1 MNDRLNDLVNQHYG
15 KSGLMGRILRA
26 LEESG
31 INIQDAVSRDF
42 SPVAEFHIGGRAAT
56 VKLANFAKL
65 QSQHRVLDL
74 GSGLGGPARTLAEE
88 FGVRVDG
95 VDLTREFCDVAN
107 ELTRISGLSD
117 RVTFFC
123 GDALSLNVADH
134 TYDVV
139 WTQQSCMN
147 IRDKERLI
155 REVNRVL
162 KPGGTYVFQEVFGVD
177 HGDVIHLPVPW
188 ARSAEMSFLSPPS
201 SIYDLISGEGMKEV
215 IWLDATD
222 QFIEEYRELAAKT
235 GDATQRPPLGVH
247 LMLGEQSATMRQNV
261 VRNLEEG
268 RVSVY
273 QGVFVK
279 P

>member
-1 MNDRLNDLVNQHYG
+1 MNDPLNDLVNQHYG
-15 KSGLMGRILRA
+15 ESGLMERILSA

-31 INIQDAVSRDF
+31 INLKDAVSRDF

-65 QSQHRVLDL
+65 QSHHRVLDL

-88 FGVRVDG
+88 FGVHVDG

-123 GDALSLNVADH
+123 GDALSLNAADH

-147 IRDKERLI
+147 IRDKEGLV

-162 KPGGTYVFQEVFGVD
+162 KPGGTYVFQEVFGGD
-177 HGDVIHLPVPW
+177 HGDAIHLPVPW

-201 SIYDLISGEGMKEV
+201 NIHDLISGEGMKEV
-215 IWLDATD
+215 VWLDATD

>member
-1 MNDRLNDLVNQHYG
+1 MNDRLNELVNQHYG
-15 KSGLMGRILRA
+15 ESGLMGRVLGA

-31 INIQDAVSRDF
+31 INVQDAVSKDF
-42 SPVAEFHIGGRAAT
+42 SPGAEFHIGGRAAT

-65 QSQHRVLDL
+65 QSHHRVLDL

-88 FGVRVDG
+88 FGVHVDG

-134 TYDVV
+134 TYDVA

-147 IRDKERLI
+147 IRDKGGLV

-177 HGDVIHLPVPW
+177 HGDFIHLLVPW

-201 SIYDLISGEGMKEV
+201 RIYDLISGEGMKEV
-215 IWLDATD
+215 VWLDATD

-235 GDATQRPPLGVH
+235 GDVTQRPALGVH
-247 LMLGEQSATMRQNV
+247 LMLGEQSAIMRKNV

>member
-15 KSGLMGRILRA
+15 ESGLMERILSA

-31 INIQDAVSRDF
+31 INLKDAVSRDF

-65 QSQHRVLDL
+65 QSHHRVLDL

-123 GDALSLNVADH
+123 GDALSMNLADH

-147 IRDKERLI
+147 IRDKECLI

-162 KPGGTYVFQEVFGVD
+162 KPGGTYVFQEVFGGD

-201 SIYDLISGEGMKEV
+201 SIHDLISGEGMKELV
-215 IWLDATD
+215 WLDATD

-235 GDATQRPPLGVH
+235 GDVTQRPSLGVH